1 MRDYIAEIP
10 EEYLEAVRRSLTGRQ
25 PQEPRSPKAEPRS
38 TAMPS
43 LGNALAVMERFEPTE
58 EYIEPDPPG
67 CTRCNDTGWFRR
79 DDWEGNI
86 PPVPPITEC
95 RNCDLVGQKRRAR
108 FENLAP
114 IQPPY
119 DTYSFTGFPAKT
131 PAMATVRE
139 HIQNLAFSEPL
150 NIYLSGPVGCGKT
163 GLATCLY
170 QAWVTTGTP
179 GMWFVVPRLLDH
191 IRAGFDKESSGYTAD
206 QLVEAVYAVPLL
218 MLDDLGAERMT
229 DWVAEVFYK
238 IVYSRQDAGKSTIF
252 TSNYGLSQLVDHMAG
267 SSQRSLIDAERIA
280 SRIKGLCGAR
290 VYRVDGPDLR

>member
-108 FENLAP
+108 FEKLAP

-119 DTYSFTGFPAKT
+119 DTYTFASFPAKT
-131 PAMATVRE
+131 PPMSTVRD
-139 HIQNLAFSEPL
+139 HIQQLALSEPRS
-150 NIYLSGPVGCGKT
+150 IYLSGPIGCGKT

-170 QAWVTTGTP
+170 KAWLTSGTP
-179 GMWFVVPRLLDH
+179 GMWFLTPKLFEH
-191 IRAGFDKESSGYTAD
+191 IRNGFDKETREYTAD
-206 QLVEAVYAVPLL
+206 QLVNAVYEVPLL
-218 MLDDLGAERMT
+218 FLDDLGAEYLTR
-229 DWVAEVFYK
+229 WVAEVLFK
-238 IVYSRQDAGKSTIF
+238 IIYSRDGPGKHTII
-252 TSNYGLSQLVDHMAG
+252 TSNFVLSKLVDHLAA
-267 SSQRSLIDAERIA
+267 SPQDTIPAERIA
-280 SRIKGLCGAR
+280 SRIKGLCGER